1 MVSLAG
7 KWRELYKGLKYRW
20 WGSLGAI
27 LVDGYNKEWHER
39 CLECSIILNIAFYY
53 YSSFRPSYTNIT
65 SSKKPPRSPQVA
77 MQQLCPKNQN
87 WICSGFSYFSCS
99 RLWLVALR
107 VGESILQGRTHSWSR
122 PSYFFLFL
130 QPQHL
135 LNKWKNKNKLDSW
148 KLKHS
153 VA

>member
-1 MVSLAG
+1 MVSLSG
-7 KWRELYKGLKYRW
+7 KWRELYKDLKCRR

-27 LVDGYNKEWHER
+27 LVVGYNKEWHEK
-39 CLECSIILNIAFYY
+39 CLECSIILKIAFYY
-53 YSSFRPSYTNIT
+53 YSSFRPSYT
-65 SSKKPPRSPQVA
+65 SSEKPSRSPQVV
-77 MQQLCPKNQN
+77 MQQLCQKNQN
-87 WICSGFSYFSCS
+87 WICSGFYYFSCS

-107 VGESILQGRTHSWSR
+107 EGESILQVRTHSWSG

-130 QPQHL
+130 QPQNL